1 LSNDESRFGEKK
13 NNHYMPLV
21 EHYRKAFVIMICPVA
36 LLSQQFLSVGN
47 LSGGGAA
54 AAYAKP
60 EKAWEIND
68 KGTVYARVDMGNLN

>member
-21 EHYRKAFVIMICPVA
+21 EHYRKAFVIMIYPVA

-68 KGTVYARVDMGNLN
+68 KGRCMLELTWGI